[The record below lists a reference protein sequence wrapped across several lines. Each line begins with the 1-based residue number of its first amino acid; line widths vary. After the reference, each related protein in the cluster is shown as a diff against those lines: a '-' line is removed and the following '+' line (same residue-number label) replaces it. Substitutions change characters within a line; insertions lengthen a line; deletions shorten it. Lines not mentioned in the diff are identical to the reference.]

1 MVINMNLKMRLAVV
15 LLIVC
20 ALALEIYVGAVDTE
34 ERERGEDVEY
44 VAKDTITLWYTDEA
58 LTDFLGS
65 VALTYYEDTDIHV
78 ELKLVSGLEYLET
91 INQNSIH
98 DHEYPDMFIVGN
110 DSLGKAYLSG
120 LASELKDAEHVLTD
134 TYFCETALNAVTY
147 DGRYVAYPMYYE
159 TSYLLYNRTY
169 LAQIAERE
177 VLADWYEA
185 KENAEA
191 ESAGGEGAEGDGAG
205 EAGSDDAGETGGD
218 GAADDG
224 TEGGNADGGGAE
236 DEAADAAGWGESLF
250 LTEEEVLASPEFAQ
264 HVEARIEALVPDSI
278 EEILNFANE
287 YDAPENVDSIFKW
300 DVSDIFYNYFFAG
313 DSIRIGGPAGDN
325 PNVIEIYNENTIRCL
340 NIYQDLNQFFSIDAD
355 TTTYA
360 SVMQEFMDGKII
372 FTLAT
377 TDAVARLEEAKA
389 EETFSYDYGVA
400 LIPDLTEEL
409 AAKEVSVTSC
419 VAINGY
425 SDKKEAAGRFA
436 RYICATYSDSLYART
451 GKVSA
456 CRHIPYENPVFY
468 TIEQAYELSVP
479 MPKVVESSNFWVELE
494 MCFTNIWLGDD
505 ANETLRRLS
514 EQIKKQ
520 VTGEDVT
527 EEYIE
532 VIEEEETYE
541 DEGMEEA
548 AD

>member
-1 MVINMNLKMRLAVV
+1 M

-20 ALALEIYVGAVDTE
+20 ALAMEIYVGVVDTE
-34 ERERGEDVEY
+34 ERERGEDIKY

-58 LTDFLGS
+58 LTDYLDS
-65 VALTYYEDTDIHV
+65 VALTYYENTDIHV

-91 INQNSIH
+91 INKSSVAEDQ
-98 DHEYPDMFIVGN
+98 YPDMFIVGN

-120 LASELKDAEHVLTD
+120 LASEIKDTERVLTD
-134 TYFCETALNAVTY
+134 DYFCETALHAVTY

-169 LAQIAERE
+169 LEQIARAE

-185 KENAEA
+185 KENAQSE
-191 ESAGGEGAEGDGAG
+191 
-205 EAGSDDAGETGGD
+205 GSD
-218 GAADDG
+218 
-224 TEGGNADGGGAE
+224 GAE
-236 DEAADAAGWGESLF
+236 DKADANDADDTEGANAKDWADSL
-250 LTEEEVLASPEFAQ
+250 LLSEEEFLASPEFER
-264 HVEARIEALVPDSI
+264 HLEARIAALVPVSI
-278 EEILNFANE
+278 EEILDFANE

-313 DSIRIGGPAGDN
+313 DSIQIGGAAGDN
-325 PNVIEIYNENTIRCL
+325 PDVIEIYNENTIRCL

-355 TTTYA
+355 ETTYA
-360 SVMQEFMDGKII
+360 DVMQEFMDGKII
-372 FTLAT
+372 FTIAT
-377 TDAVARLEEAKA
+377 TDAVAMLEEASEQERFA
-389 EETFSYDYGVA
+389 YEYGVA
-400 LIPDLTEEL
+400 PIPNLTEDL

-419 VAINGY
+419 VAVNGY
-425 SDKKEAAGRFA
+425 SDKKEAARAFA
-436 RYICATYSDSLYART
+436 RYICVTYSDTLYART

-456 CRHIPYENPVFY
+456 RRYIPYENPVFY

-505 ANETLRRLS
+505 ANSTLKRLS

-520 VTGEDVT
+520 VTGEDVV

-532 VIEEEETYE
+532 VIEEVETYE
-541 DEGMEEA
+541 DEGMDDGTGWE
-548 AD
+548 

>member
-1 MVINMNLKMRLAVV
+1 MRLAVV

-20 ALALEIYVGAVDTE
+20 ALALEIYVGIVDTE
-34 ERERGEDVEY
+34 ERQRGEDVEY

-58 LTDFLGS
+58 LTDYLSS
-65 VALTYYEDTDIHV
+65 VALTYYENTDIHV
-78 ELKLVSGLEYLET
+78 ELELVSGLEYLET

-98 DHEYPDMFIVGN
+98 DAQYPDMFIVGN

-120 LASELKDAEHVLTD
+120 LASEIKDTEHVLTES
-134 TYFCETALNAVTY
+134 YFCDTALNAVTY
-147 DGRYVAYPMYYE
+147 NGRYVAYPMYYE

-169 LAQIAERE
+169 LEQIARTE
-177 VLADWYEA
+177 VLTEWYDA
-185 KENAEA
+185 KDYAEVVG
-191 ESAGGEGAEGDGAG
+191 SG
-205 EAGSDDAGETGGD
+205 EA
-218 GAADDG
+218 
-224 TEGGNADGGGAE
+224 GNADGTDAGYESDSAENGDSEAE
-236 DEAADAAGWGESLF
+236 DKNVESWGDTLLLS
-250 LTEEEVLASPEFAQ
+250 EEEFLASPEFEQ

-313 DSIRIGGPAGDN
+313 DSIHIGGAAGDN
-325 PNVIEIYNENTIRCL
+325 PDVIEIYNENTIRCL

-360 SVMQEFMDGKII
+360 SVMQEFIDGKII
-372 FTLAT
+372 FTIAT
-377 TDAVARLEEAKA
+377 TDAVETLEEAKA
-389 EETFSYDYGVA
+389 QERFHYEYDVA
-400 LIPDLTEEL
+400 PIPDLSEEL

-425 SDKKEAAGRFA
+425 SDKKEAANVFA
-436 RYICATYSDSLYART
+436 RYICASYSDSLYART

-456 CRHIPYENPVFY
+456 RRYIPHENPVFY
-468 TIEQAYELSVP
+468 TIDLAYELSVP

-505 ANETLRRLS
+505 ANATLKKLS

-520 VTGEDVT
+520 VTGEDVV
-527 EEYIE
+527 EDYIE
-532 VIEEEETYE
+532 VIEEEEEIYE
-541 DEGMEEA
+541 DEGMEDIE
-548 AD
+548 